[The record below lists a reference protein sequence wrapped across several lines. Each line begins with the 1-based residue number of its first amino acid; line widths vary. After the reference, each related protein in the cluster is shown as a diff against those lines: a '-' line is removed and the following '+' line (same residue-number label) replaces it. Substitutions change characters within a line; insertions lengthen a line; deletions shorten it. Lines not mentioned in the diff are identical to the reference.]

1 MGGERERER
10 EENLLAELSTS
21 MMNFLLIGEY
31 DELKQKPGRIDYLLK
46 KKNLSIYCISMQKKA
61 ESHTTV
67 ILLTHLICIDKAL
80 CINVCHSF
88 ES

>member
-46 KKNLSIYCISMQKKA
+46 K
-61 ESHTTV
+61 
-67 ILLTHLICIDKAL
+67 
-80 CINVCHSF
+80 
-88 ES
+88 